1 MAIESGYFFI
11 TDITGYTQFLAHSE
25 LDHAKEILD
34 ALFESILEN
43 LEPPLIVSNTQGDA
57 IITYAPEQA
66 FLQPRHLLD
75 TMEKTYFNFRRR
87 LNLMQLNTTC
97 ECDACINM
105 SALDLKIFIHKGDYL
120 VQEIGRQRDLQGRE
134 VILAHL
140 LMKNSVL
147 EKTGL
152 PGYGLVSEVALS
164 SMGIDGEADGLL
176 THIENYEHYGDV
188 NLFIYDLRQAWK
200 VEKARSRRVVTAGD
214 AIAQAK
220 AFIPVPP
227 WIAWDYVA
235 DVGHKTRFFDMI
247 RITRTDSQGGREG
260 IGTGYHCQHR
270 TGDIYYLYVDF
281 DPPNYLTIEAK
292 AYGRTSLITMRMTAA
307 EGGSNFEILY
317 GLPTA
322 DDPSEEFDLAQ
333 AVAFSKEI
341 GDETVARFAQII
353 AEDIESGLINPDQ
366 FELTQVQKDS
376 LKRPGV
382 SKGRYGQLVNS

>member
-34 ALFESILEN
+34 ALFESILDN

-57 IITYAPEQA
+57 IITYAPEHA
-66 FLQPRHLLD
+66 FLQPRQLLD

-87 LNLMQLNTTC
+87 LNLMELNTTC
-97 ECDACINM
+97 TCDACINM

-120 VQEIGRQRDLQGRE
+120 VQEIGRQRDLQGSD

-164 SMGIDGEADGLL
+164 SMGIDGEADGLIA
-176 THIENYEHYGDV
+176 HIENYEHYGDV
-188 NLFIYDLRQAWK
+188 KLFIYDLRQAWK

-220 AFIPVPP
+220 TFVPVPP

-235 DVGHKTRFFDMI
+235 DVGNKTRFFDMI

-260 IGTGYHCQHR
+260 IGTSYHCQHR
-270 TGDIYYLYVDF
+270 NGDIYYLYVDF

-292 AYGRTSLITMRMTAA
+292 AFGLTSLITMRFTAV

-317 GLPTA
+317 GLPTPE
-322 DDPSEEFDLAQ
+322 DPLEEFDLAQ
-333 AVAFSKEI
+333 VVAFSKEG

-353 AEDIESGLINPDQ
+353 AEDIESGLIHPDQ
-366 FELTQVQKDS
+366 FEQTRVQKDS

-382 SKGRYGQLVNS
+382 SKGRYGQLINS

>member
-11 TDITGYTQFLAHSE
+11 TDITGYTQFLTHSE

-34 ALFESILEN
+34 ALFESILDN

-57 IITYAPEQA
+57 IITYAPERA
-66 FLQPRHLLD
+66 FLQPRQLLD

-87 LNLMQLNTTC
+87 LNLMELNTTC
-97 ECDACINM
+97 TCDACINM

-120 VQEIGRQRDLQGRE
+120 VQEIGRQRDLQGGD

-152 PGYGLVSEVALS
+152 PGYGLITEVALS
-164 SMGIDGEADGLL
+164 SMGIDGDADGLI
-176 THIENYEHYGDV
+176 THVKNYEHYGDIK
-188 NLFIYDLRQAWK
+188 LFIYDLRQAWK
-200 VEKARSRRVVTAGD
+200 VEKERTRRFVTAED

-220 AFIPVPP
+220 TFVPVPP

-235 DVGHKTRFFDMI
+235 DVEVKTRFFDML
-247 RITRTDSQGGREG
+247 RITRTDKEGGREG
-260 IGTGYHCQHR
+260 IGTSYHCHHR

-292 AYGRTSLITMRMTAA
+292 AFGRTSLITIRITAE
-307 EGGSNFEILY
+307 EGGSTLEMLY
-317 GLPTA
+317 GLPTQ
-322 DDPSEEFDLAQ
+322 DDPVAAFDLAEL
-333 AVAFSKEI
+333 VAFSQE
-341 GDETVARFAQII
+341 GGEEAMARFAQII
-353 AEDIESGLINPDQ
+353 AEDIESGLINPDL
-366 FELTQVQKDS
+366 FEQTRVQKES
-376 LKRPGV
+376 LRRPGV
-382 SKGRYGQLVNS
+382 SKGRFGRVVIL